1 VYDEIIL
8 KLSSGKVISRSSGV
22 AKAPA
27 AAVDKVKAVP
37 KSKFFKANKGKLM
50 IGAGLGGALLYGMHK
65 KNQSDLAEIERRRS
79 GI

>member
-1 VYDEIIL
+1 
-8 KLSSGKVISRSSGV
+8 
-22 AKAPA
+22 
-27 AAVDKVKAVP
+27 VP